1 MSDVEDI
8 KNRLDIV
15 DVVRE
20 YVQLKQAGTNWK
32 ACCPFHN
39 EKTPSFMVSK
49 DKQIWHCFGCNEGGD
64 IFSFIQKIEGVDFPE
79 ALRILADKA
88 GVKLSNYNPE
98 VSNQKT
104 KLMDVCESAANFF
117 HQYLLK
123 SEAGEIARDYL
134 EKRGVGSMEIEQ
146 FKLGY
151 APDTWDALLNALKKK
166 GFGEQDIFLA
176 GLTAKKERG
185 TGFYDRFRERL
196 MFPIW
201 DVHSN
206 VIGFTGR
213 ILGLEKEG
221 VGKYVNTPQTQ
232 VYDKS
237 RVIYGL
243 NFAKQEIRKN
253 DLAVIVEGN
262 MDVVASHG
270 VNANNVVATSGTAM
284 TIEQI
289 KLLKRYSENL
299 ALAFDSDPAGESAAD
314 RGIDLALAEGMNIR
328 IIVLPKGF
336 KDPDELIKSGSDGV
350 DKWKEAIKNSQSIM
364 EYFFAKVLNKYDRE
378 KVEDK
383 KKIAEILLSK
393 ITKISN
399 QVEQTHWIQKLAELL
414 RVKEEIL
421 RSSLPKKDAGRSY
434 SKGEAVK
441 GLKIE
446 EKSFKTASNEDI
458 LGEEILSLALKN
470 SGFLPKIIE
479 KILPEMFS
487 NPQLVDIYKN
497 LVSYYNKYTDIDLDD
512 FKNNLANENLSNYVD
527 QLSLLADKEF
537 SELDKDKQGD
547 ELSKLI
553 CRLRIN
559 YWTGRVNILVPK
571 IKKAGEDKDKK
582 KEKEL
587 TEELQHCNEELQ
599 RCKTE
604 LSKIN

>member
-49 DKQIWHCFGCNEGGD
+49 DKQIWHCFGCGEGGD
-64 IFSFIQKIEGVDFPE
+64 VFSFIQKIEGVEFAE

-104 KLMDVCESAANFF
+104 KLMDICESAANFF

-123 SEAGEIARDYL
+123 SEAGKIARDYL
-134 EKRGVGSMEIEQ
+134 EKRGIGSMEIEQ

-151 APDTWDALLNALKKK
+151 APNSWDALLNALKKK
-166 GFGEQDIFLA
+166 GFSEQDIFLA
-176 GLTAKKERG
+176 GMTVKKERG
-185 TGFYDRFRERL
+185 VGFYDRFRERL

-206 VIGFTGR
+206 IIGFTGR
-213 ILGLEKEG
+213 ILGPEKEG

-253 DLAVIVEGN
+253 DLAIMVEGN

-270 VNANNVVATSGTAM
+270 VSVNNVVATSGTAM

-336 KDPDELIKSGSDGV
+336 KDPDELIKSSSGGA
-350 DKWKEAIKNSQSIM
+350 DKWREAIKNSQSIM
-364 EYFFAKVLNKYDRE
+364 EYFFDKILNKYDKE

-393 ITKISN
+393 ITKIHN

-421 RSSLPKKDAGRSY
+421 RSSLPKKDARPSNLR
-434 SKGEAVK
+434 GEQAK

-446 EKSFKTASNEDI
+446 EKPFKTVANKDI
-458 LGEEILSLALKN
+458 LGEEILALALKN

-479 KILPEMFS
+479 KVLPEMFS
-487 NPQLVDIYKN
+487 NPQLADIYKK
-497 LVSYYNKYTDIDLDD
+497 LVSYYNKYTDVDLDD
-512 FKNNLANENLSNYVD
+512 FKNTLADENLASYIN
-527 QLSLLADKEF
+527 QLLLLADKEF
-537 SELDKDKQGD
+537 SELDKDKQED
-547 ELSKLI
+547 ELLGLMDYLQKNYLTEIRSGLI
-553 CRLRIN
+553 AEIR
-559 YWTGRVNILVPK
+559 
-571 IKKAGEDKDKK
+571 KAEGSNDKK
-582 KEKEL
+582 RVEEL
-587 TEELQHCNEELQ
+587 TEELQYCNAKL
-599 RCKTE
+599 
-604 LSKIN
+604 LKIN